1 MANFNEIAKKWQ
13 KKWEEKQIFK
23 VKEDFKRKKFYCLEM
38 YPYTSERLHMG
49 HLRNYSIGDAL
60 ARYKRMQGFNV
71 LYPMGYDAFGLP
83 AENAAIKHGVDP
95 EKWTL
100 TNMDTMRQQQKDM
113 GFSYDWDREIASL
126 HENYYKWNQW
136 IFLKFYE
143 KGLAYK
149 KKAAV
154 NWCPSCAT
162 VLANEQV
169 IEGKCWRCDS
179 DVTETFL
186 EQWFFKITDYAE
198 ELLNDIEKL
207 EHWPERVKVMQR
219 NWIGKS
225 HGVEEYWQ
233 VDGMDLKLAT
243 FTTWPHTTYG
253 ATFMVIAPEHPV
265 IEKLVKGTEYEKG
278 AREFVNKVKKQKLED
293 RASIEKT
300 KEGFFTCRYAINHL
314 TGWRI
319 PIYIANFV
327 IMEYGTGIVKCC
339 PAHDQRDFEFAKK
352 YDLPIKVVI
361 TPQEYELKAKNMTRA
376 YVEEG
381 VMINAGQFTGMD
393 TTEAINAIADYII
406 EHGNGRYV
414 IQYKLRDWL
423 ISRQRYWGTPIPII
437 YCSKCGVVTVPYE
450 DLPVRL
456 PKPEKCKFTGQG
468 NPLETCKEF
477 VAVKCPKCKGK
488 ARRETDTMDTFV
500 DSSWYFLRYCSPKY
514 EKEPFDKEKAEYWM
528 PVDQYIGGIE
538 HAILH
543 LLYARFFTKALR
555 DLGLATV
562 DEPFARLLTQ
572 GMVIKDG
579 AKMSKSLGNVVDPAE
594 ISEKYGPD
602 TARLFILFAALP
614 EKELD
619 WNDRGVAGSFRFLNR
634 VYNLINDN
642 LNHISLKHYD
652 EHKLNDKDKYVLSK
666 MHLTIKN
673 VTEHIENFEFS
684 LAIGKIMEYVDV
696 LQKYSHSQSSFLS
709 PSPRKQNFLGS
720 GYKEKNKEAF
730 GTAIKNLALILL
742 PFTPHLSEE
751 LWHMIKAN
759 GFASLQKWPSYD
771 ENKIDKRAE
780 AIAMLVENTRRDIIE
795 VLKLANIE
803 KPKKITLFVADK
815 WKYDF
820 MEKIIGVI
828 KKTRDVNEVI
838 KALMDT
844 DLKIYINEIN
854 KLVPKLLNDITKMPQ
869 VVLSQDIEFHALND
883 ASKNYEEEF
892 KCKVEVIV
900 AERAKEIKARQA
912 LPSKAAILV
921 E

>member
-1 MANFNEIAKKWQ
+1 MVDFSAIARKWQ
-13 KKWEEKQIFK
+13 KKWEEKGIFK
-23 VKEDFKRKKFYCLEM
+23 VKEDLKKRKFYCLEM
-38 YPYTSERLHMG
+38 YPYPSERLHMG

-83 AENAAIKHGVDP
+83 AENAAIKHGIDP

-100 TNMDTMRQQQKDM
+100 TNMDTIRQQQKDM

-126 HENYYKWNQW
+126 HEDYYKWNQW

-154 NWCPSCAT
+154 NWCNSCAT

-169 IEGKCWRCDS
+169 VEGKCWRCQN

-207 EHWPERVKVMQR
+207 EHWPERVKTMQK

-225 HGVEEYWQ
+225 HGVEIFFKVKETGQ
-233 VDGMDLKLAT
+233 LIPT
-243 FTTWPHTTYG
+243 FTTRPDTIYSV
-253 ATFMVIAPEHPV
+253 TFIVIAPEHPLV
-265 IEKLVKGTEYEKG
+265 LEFVKGTKYEK
-278 AREFVNKVKKQKLED
+278 ETLETIEEIKKQTKAERTTAEGKNKIGCFLGKYAVNPVND
-293 RASIEKT
+293 EK
-300 KEGFFTCRYAINHL
+300 
-314 TGWRI
+314 I
-319 PIYIANFV
+319 PIYLANFV
-327 IMEYGTGIVKCC
+327 LMDYGTGIVMAD
-339 PAHDQRDFEFAKK
+339 AHDQRDFEFAKK
-352 YDLPIKVVI
+352 YGIPLKFVI
-361 TPQEYELKAKNMTRA
+361 SPDGKPLDAKKAESAHTEDGILFNSGK
-376 YVEEG
+376 
-381 VMINAGQFTGMD
+381 FTGMKNM
-393 TTEAINAIADYII
+393 EAIEPISEWMEKEKIGKRTVN
-406 EHGNGRYV
+406 
-414 IQYKLRDWL
+414 YKIRDWL

-437 YCSKCGVVTVPYE
+437 YCEKCGIVQVPYE
-450 DLPVRL
+450 NLPVNL
-456 PKPEKCKFTGQG
+456 PKPEKCKFTGKG
-468 NPLETCKEF
+468 NPLEACSEF
-477 VAVKCPKCKGK
+477 VEAKCPKCHGNAK
-488 ARRETDTMDTFV
+488 RETDTMDTFV
-500 DSSWYFLRYCSPKY
+500 DSSWYFFRYCSPKFD
-514 EKEPFDKEKAEYWM
+514 KAPFDKETAEYWM

-619 WNDRGVAGSFRFLNR
+619 WSDKGVNGSFRFLNR
-634 VYNLINDN
+634 VYNLVNENTRD
-642 LNHISLKHYD
+642 ISLKHYD

-666 MHLTIKN
+666 MHLTIRN
-673 VTEHIENFEFS
+673 VTGHIENFEFS
-684 LAIGKIMEYVDV
+684 LAIGKIMEYFDV
-696 LQKYSHSQSSFLS
+696 LQKYKDKS
-709 PSPRKQNFLGS
+709 
-720 GYKEKNKEAF
+720 KEVFGEAV
-730 GTAIKNLALILL
+730 KNLALMML

-751 LWHMIKAN
+751 LWHMIKCEE
-759 GFASLQKWPSYD
+759 FASLQEWPGFE

-780 AIAMLVENTRRDIIE
+780 EVATLLDNTRKDIIE
-795 VLKLANIE
+795 ILKLTKME
-803 KPKKITLFVADK
+803 KPRKITLFIAEK

-820 MEKIIGVI
+820 VGKLKDEM
-828 KKTRDVNEVI
+828 KKTRKVSELI
-838 KALMDT
+838 KAIMST
-844 DLKIYINEIN
+844 DLKIYSNEIA
-854 KLVPKLLNDITKMPQ
+854 KLVQKLLNDETKIPQ
-869 VVLSQDIEFHALND
+869 VVLSQEIEFRSLNN
-883 ASKNYEEEF
+883 ASKIYEDEF
-892 KCKVEVIV
+892 KCSVEVIV
-900 AERAKEIKARQA
+900 AENSKEPKSKQA
-912 LPSKAAILV
+912 LPGKSAILV
-921 E
+921 K

>member
-1 MANFNEIAKKWQ
+1 MDAKVDFNEIAKKWQ
-13 KKWEEKQIFK
+13 KKWEEKGIFK
-23 VKEDFKRKKFYCLEM
+23 VKEDPKKRKFYCLEM
-38 YPYTSERLHMG
+38 YPYPSERLHMG

-71 LYPMGYDAFGLP
+71 LYPMGYDAFGMP
-83 AENAAIKHGVDP
+83 AENAAIKHGIDP
-95 EKWTL
+95 EKWTFA
-100 TNMDTMRQQQKDM
+100 NMNTIRGQQKSM
-113 GFSYDWDREIASL
+113 GFSYDWDREVASL
-126 HENYYKWNQW
+126 YQNYYKWNQW

-169 IEGKCWRCDS
+169 IEGKCWRCQN

-207 EHWPERVKVMQR
+207 KHWPERVKIMQR

-225 HGVEEYWQ
+225 YGVEI
-233 VDGMDLKLAT
+233 DFKIKGTNKTIST
-243 FTTWPHTTYG
+243 FTTRPDTIFG
-253 ATFMVIAPEHPV
+253 VIALVFAVEHPMIMEL
-265 IEKLVKGTEYEKG
+265 IEGTKHEKQVNDFITETKKRSRMERTAAETEKHGIFIGKYIINPVNGYE
-278 AREFVNKVKKQKLED
+278 A
-293 RASIEKT
+293 
-300 KEGFFTCRYAINHL
+300 
-314 TGWRI
+314 
-319 PIYIANFV
+319 PIYVADYAL
-327 IMEYGTGIVKCC
+327 MEYGTGAVMVV
-339 PAHDQRDFEFAKK
+339 PAHDQRDFLFAKK
-352 YDLPIKVVI
+352 YNIPIKVVI
-361 TPQEYELKAKNMTRA
+361 TPQEYELKADKMARA

-381 VMINAGQFTGMD
+381 ILVNSGKFDGINNID
-393 TTEAINAIADYII
+393 AIEEISEWMEREKIGKRTIN
-406 EHGNGRYV
+406 
-414 IQYKLRDWL
+414 YKIRDWL

-437 YCSKCGVVTVPYE
+437 YCDKCGVIPVSYDE
-450 DLPVRL
+450 LPVKL
-456 PKPEKCKFTGQG
+456 PKPEKCKFTGHG

-477 VAVKCPKCKGK
+477 VDRKCPKCHGK
-488 ARRETDTMDTFV
+488 AKRETDTMDTFV

-514 EKEPFDKEKAEYWM
+514 EKGPFDKEIAEYWM

-555 DLGLATV
+555 DLGLATF

-594 ISEKYGPD
+594 ISERYGPD

-619 WNDRGVAGSFRFLNR
+619 WSDKGINGSFRFLNR
-634 VYNLINDN
+634 MYNLINDN
-642 LNHISLKHYD
+642 IGDISLKRYD

-673 VTEHIENFEFS
+673 VTNHVENFEFS
-684 LAIGKIMEYVDV
+684 LAIGKIMEYIDV
-696 LQKYSHSQSSFLS
+696 LQKY
-709 PSPRKQNFLGS
+709 
-720 GYKEKNKEAF
+720 KNKNKGVFGEAV
-730 GTAIKNLALILL
+730 KNLALMML

-751 LWHMIKAN
+751 IWHMTKMK
-759 GFASLQKWPSYD
+759 GFASLQKWPTYD
-771 ENKIDKRAE
+771 ENKIDKGAE
-780 AIAMLVENTRRDIIE
+780 AVAMLVENTRKDIIE
-795 VLKLANIE
+795 ILKLTKIE
-803 KPKKITLFVADK
+803 KPKKITLFVAEK

-820 MEKIIGVI
+820 MEMLRKEMENTRNQADLI
-828 KKTRDVNEVI
+828 KV
-838 KALMDT
+838 LMAT
-844 DLKIYINEIN
+844 DLKIYSNEIT
-854 KLVPKLLNDITKMPQ
+854 KLIPKLLNDETKIPQ
-869 VVLSQDIEFHALND
+869 VILNQEIEFHALND
-883 ASKNYEEEF
+883 SSKDYEKEF

-900 AERAKEIKARQA
+900 SEKAKEIKAKQA
-912 LPSKAAILV
+912 LPSKAAILI